1 MLALFTS
8 AILASAFLLFLVQ
21 PMAAK
26 IVLPKLGGAP
36 SVWIGS
42 MLFFQAALLAGYGY
56 THVLTSKFRVHVQVL
71 IHAVLMAVAGYT
83 LPPPTDLQP
92 PATGDD
98 PVLWLL
104 RTLAITVGVPFLVV
118 ATTSPLVQRW
128 FSYTSHKDAK
138 DPYFLYGVGNVG
150 NILGLLAYPLLL
162 EPLAG
167 LRKQTQVW
175 SIGFAVMVVLVLGA
189 GFVAIRNAKATGKD
203 TRAANDAQ
211 TLESNGNAEKQRP
224 ITWKTRLWWVL
235 LAFVPS
241 SLLLGV
247 TLHITTDI
255 GTLPLL
261 WAIPLVLYLLSFV
274 VAFSSRVRVSGGTLA
289 KIAIASLVAVA
300 ASMLWANESQPWV
313 NIGLHCGVFFVCAW
327 LCHKLL
333 SAARPG
339 TSGLTEFYLW
349 LSVGGVLG
357 GIVNSLLAPRVFNS
371 VLEYPLVLGVVAVI
385 AAGVIAKHREGV
397 APQDKPATIAD
408 RAARS
413 KSMAWSWVIAI
424 VLAGAMLVA
433 LVNLDA
439 YLNSRAKQYSPQ
451 TLAAIRVLGPTGV
464 FVLLALM
471 LGIRRTAPV
480 LAMILISTQLLQGR
494 AQSLHRERTFFGVH
508 DVIQTPNGAWH
519 ELRHGTT
526 SHGLQKWLP
535 EQDRL
540 LPRGYYDPRG
550 PAGDVFRVMAN
561 AGRLKNVGIMGMG
574 AAGLAAY
581 GVPGATIAFY
591 EIDPAVIAIAG
602 EPKYFTY
609 VNKSRATVG
618 YVEGDGRMKIAES
631 PERSFD
637 LIVLDVFSSDSIPTH
652 LVTLEA
658 IRDVY
663 MPRLK
668 PGGVLLMHVSNRY
681 FDLSRP
687 LARVAQETGLEVIMR
702 ADNEIP
708 IEQQLTDARKAST
721 WMVMAK
727 HVADFGGLE
736 TMPGWAPVRVP
747 ENQPLWTDDYT
758 NLLGALKR

>member
-26 IVLPKLGGAP
+26 IILPKLGGAP

-56 THVLTSKFRVHVQVL
+56 THLLTSRLRVHVQVL
-71 IHAVLMAVAGYT
+71 IHGILLAVAGWT

-104 RTLAITVGVPFLVV
+104 RTLAITVGLPFLVV

-167 LRKQTQVW
+167 LRTQTHVW
-175 SIGFAVMVVLVLGA
+175 SIGFAVMMAFVIGA
-189 GFVAIRNAKATGKD
+189 GVVAIRSAKAAGTDQSQPKTSRVETKSAITWR
-203 TRAANDAQ
+203 TRA
-211 TLESNGNAEKQRP
+211 
-224 ITWKTRLWWVL
+224 WWVL
-235 LAFVPS
+235 LAFAPS

-274 VAFSSRVRVSGGTLA
+274 VAFSSRVRATSSTLA
-289 KIAIASLVAVA
+289 KIAIAALVAVA
-300 ASMLWANESQPWV
+300 ASMLWASESHPWL
-313 NIGLHCGVFFVCAW
+313 NISLHCGVFFVCAW

-333 SAARPG
+333 SDARPA

-357 GIVNSLLAPRVFNS
+357 GLVNSLIAPRVFNS
-371 VLEYPLVLGVVAVI
+371 VLEYPLVLGLVAII
-385 AAGVIAKHREGV
+385 AALVIPRRGAGVTNN
-397 APQDKPATIAD
+397 DKPTMAA
-408 RAARS
+408 RAARN
-413 KSMAWSWVIAI
+413 KSLARTWLIAI
-424 VLAGAMLVA
+424 VLASAMLVA
-433 LVNLDA
+433 LVYLDA
-439 YLNSRAKQYSPQ
+439 YLNSHAKQYSPQ
-451 TLAAIRVLGPTGV
+451 TSAAIRVCAP
-464 FVLLALM
+464 LAALVALASM
-471 LGIRRTAPV
+471 LGLRRAAPT
-480 LAMILISTQLLQGR
+480 LAIILISTQLLQGR

-535 EQDRL
+535 EQDRV

-550 PAGDVFRVMAN
+550 PAGDVFRAMAN
-561 AGRLKNVGIMGMG
+561 AGKLKNVGIMGMG

-581 GVPGATIAFY
+581 GVPGSTFAFY

-602 EPKYFTY
+602 EPKYFTF
-609 VNKSRATVG
+609 VHQSRATVG
-618 YVEGDGRMKIAES
+618 YIEGDGRMKIAES
-631 PERSFD
+631 PEASFD

-663 MPRLK
+663 VPRLK
-668 PGGVLLMHVSNRY
+668 PGGVQLLHISNRF
-681 FDLSRP
+681 FDLSSP
-687 LARVAQETGLEVIMR
+687 LARIAQESGLKAIMR
-702 ADNEIP
+702 ADNDIP
-708 IEQQLTDARKAST
+708 AEQLFTDARKPST
-721 WMVMAK
+721 WMAMARDE
-727 HVADFGGLE
+727 ADFSGIDRL
-736 TMPGWAPVRVP
+736 PGWVPVPQAPDQR
-747 ENQPLWTDDYT
+747 LWTDDYT
-758 NLLGALKR
+758 NLLGAIKR

>member
-1 MLALFTS
+1 MLALFTG

-56 THVLTSKFRVHVQVL
+56 THVLTSKFRVQVQVL
-71 IHAVLMAVAGYT
+71 IHGVLLIAAGLT

-92 PATGDD
+92 PAAGDD

-104 RTLAITVGVPFLVV
+104 RTLAITVGLPFLVV

-167 LRKQTQVW
+167 LRKQTHVW
-175 SIGFAVMVVLVLGA
+175 SIGFVVMVVLVLGA
-189 GFVAIRNAKATGKD
+189 GVVAIRSAKATGSD
-203 TRAANDAQ
+203 
-211 TLESNGNAEKQRP
+211 EKARENTAIEKPVAISWRQ
-224 ITWKTRLWWVL
+224 RLWWVL

-274 VAFSSRVRVSGGTLA
+274 VAFSSRVRLAGATLA
-289 KIAIASLVAVA
+289 TIVIGLLVAVA
-300 ASMLWANESQPWV
+300 ASMLWASESHPWM
-313 NIGLHCGVFFVCAW
+313 NISLHCGVFFVCAW
-327 LCHKLL
+327 FCHKLL
-333 SAARPG
+333 SDARPNA
-339 TSGLTEFYLW
+339 SGLTEFYLW

-371 VLEYPLVLGVVAVI
+371 VLEYPLVLGLVGVVAAEAIVRQRS
-385 AAGVIAKHREGV
+385 GVKTKN
-397 APQDKPATIAD
+397 QPATSQE
-408 RAARS
+408 RKART
-413 KSMAWSWVIAI
+413 KSLAWSWVIAI
-424 VLAGAMLVA
+424 VLACAMLFA

-439 YLNSRAKQYSPQ
+439 FLNVRAKQYTPE
-451 TLAAIRVLGPTGV
+451 TLAAFRVFGPIGV
-464 FVLLALM
+464 FVLLAAI
-471 LGIRRTAPV
+471 LGVRRTAPV
-480 LAMILISTQLLQGR
+480 LAVILISTQLLQGR

-550 PAGDVFRVMAN
+550 PAGDAFRAMAN
-561 AGRLKNVGIMGMG
+561 AGNLKNVGIMGMG

-581 GVPGATIAFY
+581 GVPGATFVFY

-602 EPKYFTY
+602 EPKFFTY
-609 VNKSRATVG
+609 VSKSRATTG

-631 PERSFD
+631 AESSFD

-663 MPRLK
+663 VPRLK
-668 PGGVLLMHVSNRY
+668 PGGVLLMHISNRY
-681 FDLSRP
+681 FDLSGP
-687 LARVAQETGLEVIMR
+687 LARIAQETGLKVLMR
-702 ADNEIP
+702 ADNDVP
-708 IEQQLTDARKAST
+708 IEQQYSDARKAST
-721 WMVMAK
+721 WMVVAK
-727 HVADFGGLE
+727 EVADFRGLE
-736 TMPGWAPVRVP
+736 AQPGWIPVRAR
-747 ENQPLWTDDYT
+747 ENQVLWTDDYT
-758 NLLGALKR
+758 NLLGAFKR

>member
-1 MLALFTS
+1 MLALFTG

-56 THVLTSKFRVHVQVL
+56 THVLTSKLRVHVQVL
-71 IHAVLMAVAGYT
+71 IHGVLLIAAGLT

-92 PATGDD
+92 PAAGDD
-98 PVLWLL
+98 PVFWLL
-104 RTLAITVGVPFLVV
+104 RTLAITVGLPFLVV

-167 LRKQTQVW
+167 LRKQTHVW
-175 SIGFAVMVVLVLGA
+175 SIGFVVMVVLVLGA
-189 GFVAIRNAKATGKD
+189 GVVAIRSAKATGSDEK
-203 TRAANDAQ
+203 A
-211 TLESNGNAEKQRP
+211 LENTATEKSVSISWRQ
-224 ITWKTRLWWVL
+224 RLWWVL

-274 VAFSSRVRVSGGTLA
+274 VAFSSRVRLAGATLA
-289 KIAIASLVAVA
+289 KIVIMLLVVVA
-300 ASMLWANESQPWV
+300 ASMLWASESHPWI
-313 NIGLHCGVFFVCAW
+313 NIALHCGVFFVCAW

-333 SAARPG
+333 SDARPNA
-339 TSGLTEFYLW
+339 SGLTEFYLW
-349 LSVGGVLG
+349 LSVGGMLG

-371 VLEYPLVLGVVAVI
+371 VLEYPLVLGLVGVVAAEAIVRQRN
-385 AAGVIAKHREGV
+385 GVKTKN
-397 APQDKPATIAD
+397 QPATSQERKI
-408 RAARS
+408 RT
-413 KSMAWSWVIAI
+413 KSLAWSWVIAI
-424 VLAGAMLVA
+424 VLVIAMFVA
-433 LVNLDA
+433 LVNLDE
-439 YLNSRAKQYSPQ
+439 YFNNHAKQYSPQ
-451 TLAAIRVLGPTGV
+451 TLAAIRVVGPIGV
-464 FVLLALM
+464 FVLLAAI
-471 LGIRRTAPV
+471 LGVRRTAPV
-480 LAMILISTQLLQGR
+480 LAVILISTQLLQGR

-550 PAGDVFRVMAN
+550 PAGDVFRAMAN
-561 AGRLKNVGIMGMG
+561 AGKLKNVGIMGMG

-581 GVPGATIAFY
+581 GVPGATFVFY

-602 EPKYFTY
+602 EPKFFTY
-609 VNKSRATVG
+609 VSKSRATTG

-631 PERSFD
+631 PESSFD

-663 MPRLK
+663 VPRLK
-668 PGGVLLMHVSNRY
+668 PGGVLLMHISNRY
-681 FDLSRP
+681 FDLSGP
-687 LARVAQETGLEVIMR
+687 LARIAQETELKVLMR
-702 ADNEIP
+702 ADNDVP
-708 IEQQLTDARKAST
+708 IEQQYSDARKAST

-727 HVADFGGLE
+727 EVADFRGLE
-736 TMPGWAPVRVP
+736 AQPGWIPVRAR
-747 ENQPLWTDDYT
+747 ENQVLWTDDYT

>member
-56 THVLTSKFRVHVQVL
+56 THVLTSKFRVRVQVIIHGVLL
-71 IHAVLMAVAGYT
+71 IVAGLT
-83 LPPPTDLQP
+83 LPPPTDLQAP
-92 PATGDD
+92 TTGDD

-104 RTLAITVGVPFLVV
+104 KTLAITVGLPFLVV

-167 LRKQTQVW
+167 LRKQTHVW
-175 SIGFAVMVVLVLGA
+175 SIGFVVMVVLVLGA
-189 GFVAIRNAKATGKD
+189 GVVAIHSAKLTESDAKTAGSESIEKH
-203 TRAANDAQ
+203 AA
-211 TLESNGNAEKQRP
+211 
-224 ITWKTRLWWVL
+224 ITWRQRLWWVL

-274 VAFSSRVRVSGGTLA
+274 VAFSTRVRVSGGTLA
-289 KIAIASLVAVA
+289 KVVIAALVAVA
-300 ASMLWANESQPWV
+300 ASMLWANESHPWI
-313 NIGLHCGVFFVCAW
+313 NITLHCGVFFACAW

-333 SAARPG
+333 SDARPG
-339 TSGLTEFYLW
+339 TAGLTEFYLW

-371 VLEYPLVLGVVAVI
+371 VLEYPLVLGVVGVI
-385 AAGVIAKHREGV
+385 AATIIAKRREGSV
-397 APQDKPATIAD
+397 ANNKSAKADQAAHDKSF
-408 RAARS
+408 ARS
-413 KSMAWSWVIAI
+413 WLIAV
-424 VLAGAMLVA
+424 VLAGVTLVG

-439 YLNSRAKQYSPQ
+439 YLNDHAKQYLPQ
-451 TLAAIRVLGPTGV
+451 TLAAIRVFGPLGV
-464 FVLLALM
+464 FVVLTVI
-471 LGIRRTAPV
+471 LGVRRTALM

-550 PAGDVFRVMAN
+550 PAGDVFRAMAN
-561 AGRLKNVGIMGMG
+561 ADKLKNVGIMGMG

-581 GVPGATIAFY
+581 GVPGSTFAFY

-609 VNKSRATVG
+609 VHRSKATVG

-631 PERSFD
+631 PEASFD

-663 MPRLK
+663 VPRLK
-668 PGGVLLMHVSNRY
+668 PGGVLLMHISNRF
-681 FDLSRP
+681 FDLSGP
-687 LARVAQETGLEVIMR
+687 LARIAQETGLSVIVR
-702 ADNEIP
+702 ADNDVP
-708 IEQQLTDARKAST
+708 IEQQFTDARKAST
-721 WMVMAK
+721 WMVMARNA
-727 HVADFGGLE
+727 ADLGGLDKA
-736 TMPGWAPVRVP
+736 PGWVPVIAP
-747 ENQPLWTDDYT
+747 ENQALWTDDYT